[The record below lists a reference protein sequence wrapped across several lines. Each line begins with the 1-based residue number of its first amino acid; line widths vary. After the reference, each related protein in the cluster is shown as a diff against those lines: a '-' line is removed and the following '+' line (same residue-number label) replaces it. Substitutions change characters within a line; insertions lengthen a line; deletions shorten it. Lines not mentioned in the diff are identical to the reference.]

1 MYKIFKIWVQ
11 SIPILVQCIPIWV
24 QCIYDLSTMNSNL
37 STLYSWSEYNVFKIW
52 IQRIQFEYRV
62 FNLSTVYSIRVQCI
76 QSWVQCIPIWVHC
89 IHNLSTMYSK
99 LSTRYS
105 MCSELRSE
113 CPNKKEGGQLSLAE
127 GNNTMLILNFNSV
140 KTHLICS

>member
-1 MYKIFKIWVQ
+1 MECNIFKIWVQ
-11 SIPILVQCIPIWV
+11 CIPILEQCIPIWV
-24 QCIYDLSTMNSNL
+24 QCIYNLSTKNSNL
-37 STLYSWSEYNVFKIW
+37 STLYSWSEYNVF
-52 IQRIQFEYRV
+52 
-62 FNLSTVYSIRVQCI
+62 NLSTGYSIRVQCI

-113 CPNKKEGGQLSLAE
+113 CPNKKEGGQLSLAG